1 MAKDFHID
9 SCCVPTR
16 ENSLK
21 NSSEPQK
28 QITPLTTSP
37 KGEMVKIPGG
47 KFLMGS
53 EDRDSFKS
61 DGEGPIREVQLGSFL
76 IDPYAVTNHQFSKFV
91 RRTRYITEAEKFGW
105 SFVFAGLATKKSI
118 TQKTKSV
125 PNTQWWLAIENANWK
140 HPSGPGSNIEEIMNH
155 PVVHISWHDSME
167 YCKWAKKRLPTESE
181 WEMAARGGLIQNRYA
196 WGNELSPG
204 NQHMCNIWQGQFPV
218 QNTAEDGY
226 VGTAP
231 SKSFPQNGYGLF
243 NMSGNVWE
251 WTSDWFSNTFHQG
264 ESQQSLSINPQGP
277 NSGESKVIKGG
288 SYLCHESYCNRYR
301 VAARSCNTPDSS
313 TGNMGFRCAKSL

>member
-1 MAKDFHID
+1 
-9 SCCVPTR
+9 
-16 ENSLK
+16 
-21 NSSEPQK
+21 
-28 QITPLTTSP
+28 
-37 KGEMVKIPGG
+37 
-47 KFLMGS
+47 
-53 EDRDSFKS
+53 
-61 DGEGPIREVQLGSFL
+61 
-76 IDPYAVTNHQFSKFV
+76 
-91 RRTRYITEAEKFGW
+91 
-105 SFVFAGLATKKSI
+105 
-118 TQKTKSV
+118 
-125 PNTQWWLAIENANWK
+125 
-140 HPSGPGSNIEEIMNH
+140 
-155 PVVHISWHDSME
+155 ME